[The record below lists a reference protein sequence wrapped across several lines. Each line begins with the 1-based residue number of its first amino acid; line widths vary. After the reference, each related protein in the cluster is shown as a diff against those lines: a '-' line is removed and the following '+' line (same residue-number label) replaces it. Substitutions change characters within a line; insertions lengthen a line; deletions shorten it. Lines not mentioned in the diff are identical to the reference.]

1 MSARQ
6 FADRAFDPVTLLHL
20 FLELW
25 TLLIA
30 APLLQKLVI
39 LAHDNSAMRLSGG
52 HTLRAQRTVVA
63 MVTPFEA
70 KTNFLTLGFFQ
81 SAALALGAQKTT
93 RTASASLAD
102 INVGGL
108 DPKSVAQAGTIR
120 TRLGW
125 AN

>member
-1 MSARQ
+1 
-6 FADRAFDPVTLLHL
+6 LLHL

-52 HTLRAQRTVVA
+52 HTLPAQRTVVA

-81 SAALALGAQKTT
+81 STALGAQKTI
-93 RTASASLAD
+93 RTASASLGEV
-102 INVGGL
+102 NVEGL
-108 DPKSVAQAGTIR
+108 DPKSVAQAGTIG
-120 TRLGW
+120 TGLGW

>member
-70 KTNFLTLGFFQ
+70 KTNFLTLGLFQ
-81 SAALALGAQKTT
+81 SAALGAQKTT

-102 INVGGL
+102 INVEGL
-108 DPKSVAQAGTIR
+108 DPKSVAQAGTIG